1 MGAGTYLVFVGPSA
15 SLATELLRLP
25 SRIANLNVIAIA
37 ARKNDRGLN
46 ETSISD
52 ALSGLHSQLLLLE
65 KQTENARLVVWFY
78 DNYEAAQLTRAW
90 HAFGRAAWIELVPEA
105 LKHKDRATR
114 EYIEK
119 RMKMISELLHEISGN
134 VFHRRRKSPLSLPL
148 SNFNSDIT
156 LRLDSLWYRGLDKA
170 GLLREIRRLK
180 DSFSRVKSTDPEG
193 YRDERKL
200 LFKPA
205 LPNEEHGIAHP
216 IGSSPRCFVSGR
228 FRFGVSLAPGFHYDV
243 RPEIAK
249 RLLSTLIDCD
259 GTRRDLG
266 PERKRYINIHP
277 NDYLRPEK

>member
-1 MGAGTYLVFVGPSA
+1 M
-15 SLATELLRLP
+15 
-25 SRIANLNVIAIA
+25 NVIAIA
-37 ARKNDRGLN
+37 ARKNDKGLN
-46 ETSISD
+46 ETSISN
-52 ALSGLHSQLLLLE
+52 ALNGLHSQLLLLE

-78 DNYEAAQLTRAW
+78 DNYEATQLSRAW
-90 HAFGRAAWIELVPEA
+90 EAFGRAAWIELVPET
-105 LKHKDRATR
+105 LKHKDRLTR

-119 RMKMISELLHEISGN
+119 RMKAISELLHEISGN
-134 VFHRRRKSPLSLPL
+134 VFHHRRKSPLPLPL
-148 SNFNSDIT
+148 SNFNSNIA

-170 GLLREIRRLK
+170 GLSREIRRLK
-180 DSFSRVKSTDPEG
+180 DSFSQIKSSDPEG
-193 YRDERKL
+193 YRDDRKL

-243 RPEIAK
+243 RREIAG

-259 GTRRDLG
+259 GIHRDLR